1 MLQATS
7 ALGLLGMVVLAWL
20 LSANRRRFNFRVVIG
35 GILLQFLFA
44 YIVLRTGPGRAV
56 FEVIRDLFLA
66 LVACASA
73 GTQFVFGQPLMSQD
87 FMLASFAFNALP
99 TIIFFSALMSVLYYF
114 GVMQAVIRAMAVVM
128 QKTLRTSG
136 AETLSTAANIFVGQ
150 TEAPLVIRPYLPT
163 MTNSELMAVMVGG
176 FATVAGG
183 VLAAYVGMGVDPVH
197 LLTASVISAPAALA
211 IAKVMQPE
219 VDQPLTL
226 GHVRMEAK
234 SEAVNVIHA
243 AALGATDGLKLALNV
258 AAMIIAFLGLLYMI
272 DQGLGWLGSFF
283 GQKWSLQAV
292 MGYGFAPIAWL
303 MGVEP
308 GDRLEV
314 GQLLG
319 IKMVANEFLAYDQLV
334 RLRMQELPGIGAL
347 TSVPPELLP
356 KVSAISPR
364 SDIIATYA
372 LCGFAN
378 FGSIGIQLGGIG
390 PLAPE
395 RRGDLARLSFRA
407 MLGGTLAACM
417 TACVAGVML

>member
-7 ALGLLGMVVLAWL
+7 ALGLFGMIALAWL
-20 LSANRRRFNFRVVIG
+20 LSANKRRFNLRVVVG

-44 YIVLRTGPGRAV
+44 FVVLRTEPGRIV
-56 FEVIRDLFLA
+56 FEFIRDVFLA
-66 LVACASA
+66 LVGCASA
-73 GTQFVFGQPLMSQD
+73 GSRFVFGSSLMSQD
-87 FMLASFAFNALP
+87 FMLASFAFQALP

-136 AETLSTAANIFVGQ
+136 AETLSTAANVFVGQ
-150 TEAPLVIRPYLPT
+150 TEAPLVIRPYLAQ
-163 MTNSELMAVMVGG
+163 MTNSELMAVMVAG

-183 VLAAYVGMGVDPVH
+183 VMAAYVGMGVDPVH
-197 LLTASVISAPAALA
+197 LLTASVISAPAALL

-226 GHVRMEAK
+226 GHFRMDAR

-243 AALGATDGLKLALNV
+243 AAIGAADGLKLALNV
-258 AAMIIAFLGLLYMI
+258 AAMIIAFLGLLYMV
-272 DQGLGWLGSFF
+272 DQGIAWLGALF
-283 GQKWSLQAV
+283 GQTWSLQAAL
-292 MGYGFAPIAWL
+292 GYAFAPIAWM

-308 GDRLEV
+308 DDCLNV
-314 GQLLG
+314 GRLLG
-319 IKMVANEFLAYDQLV
+319 VKMVANEFLAYDQLV
-334 RLRMQELPGIGAL
+334 HMRAQELPCLGAL

-356 KVSAISPR
+356 KVSAISER
-364 SDIIATYA
+364 SDVIATYA

-378 FGSIGIQLGGIG
+378 FGSIGVQLGGIG

-395 RRGDLARLSFRA
+395 RRADLARLGFRA

-417 TACVAGVML
+417 TACIAGVML

>member
-7 ALGLLGMVVLAWL
+7 AFGLLGMIALAWL
-20 LSANRRRFNFRVVIG
+20 LSANKRRFNLRVVVG

-44 YIVLRTGPGRAV
+44 FVVLRTEPGRMV
-56 FEVIRDLFLA
+56 FEFIRDVFLT

-73 GTQFVFGQPLMSQD
+73 GTQFVFGPSLMSQD
-87 FMLASFAFNALP
+87 FMLASFAFQALP

-136 AETLSTAANIFVGQ
+136 AETLSTAANVFVGQ
-150 TEAPLVIRPYLPT
+150 TEAPLVIRPYLAQL
-163 MTNSELMAVMVGG
+163 TNSELMAVMVAG

-183 VLAAYVGMGVDPVH
+183 VMAAYVGMGVDPVH
-197 LLTASVISAPAALA
+197 LLTASVISAPAALL

-226 GHVRMEAK
+226 GHVRMEAR

-243 AALGATDGLKLALNV
+243 AAIGAADGLKLSLNV
-258 AAMIIAFLGLLYMI
+258 AAMIIAFLGLLYMV
-272 DQGLGWLGSFF
+272 DQGIGWLGSLF
-283 GQKWSLQAV
+283 GQTWSLQAAL
-292 MGYGFAPIAWL
+292 GYAFAPIAWL

-308 GDRLEV
+308 DDCFKV

-334 RLRMQELPGIGAL
+334 HMRAQELPCLGAV

-356 KVSAISPR
+356 KVSAISER
-364 SDIIATYA
+364 SDVIATYA

-378 FGSIGIQLGGIG
+378 FGSIGVQLGGIG

-395 RRGDLARLSFRA
+395 RRADLARLGFRA

-417 TACVAGVML
+417 TACIAGVML

>member
-7 ALGLLGMVVLAWL
+7 ALGLLGMIALAWL
-20 LSANRRRFNFRVVIG
+20 LSADKRRFNLRVVVG
-35 GILLQFLFA
+35 GVLLQFIFA
-44 YIVLRTGPGRAV
+44 YVVLRTEPGRMV
-56 FEVIRDLFLA
+56 FELIRDVFLF

-73 GTQFVFGQPLMSQD
+73 GTQFVFGPVMMSQQ
-87 FMLASFAFNALP
+87 FAQVSFAFQALP

-114 GVMQAVIRAMAVVM
+114 GVMQAVIRVMAVVM

-136 AETLSTAANIFVGQ
+136 AETLSTAANVFVGQ
-150 TEAPLVIRPYLPT
+150 TEAPLVIRPYLPQ

-183 VLAAYVGMGVDPVH
+183 VMAAYVGMGVDPVH
-197 LLTASVISAPAALA
+197 LLTASVISAPAALL
-211 IAKVMQPE
+211 IAKAMQPE
-219 VDQPLTL
+219 TGQPLTL
-226 GHVRMEAK
+226 GHVRMEAQ

-243 AALGATDGLKLALNV
+243 AAIGAADGLKLALNV
-258 AAMIIAFLGLLYMI
+258 AGMIIAFLGLLYML
-272 DQGLGWLGSFF
+272 DQGIGWLGSFF
-283 GQKWSLQAV
+283 GQTWSLQAV
-292 MGYGFAPIAWL
+292 MGYVFAPIAWL

-308 GDRLEV
+308 ADCFTV
-314 GQLLG
+314 GRLLG
-319 IKMVANEFLAYDQLV
+319 IKIVANEFLAYDQLV
-334 RLRMQELPGIGAL
+334 QLRAQELPGIGAL

-364 SDIIATYA
+364 SDVIATYA

-378 FGSIGIQLGGIG
+378 FGSIGIQLGGIS

-407 MLGGTLAACM
+407 MIGGALAACM
-417 TACVAGVML
+417 TACIAGIMI